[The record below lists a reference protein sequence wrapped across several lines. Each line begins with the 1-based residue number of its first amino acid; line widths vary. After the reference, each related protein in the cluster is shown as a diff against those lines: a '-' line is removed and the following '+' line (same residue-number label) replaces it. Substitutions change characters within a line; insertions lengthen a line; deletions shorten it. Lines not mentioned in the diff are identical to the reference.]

1 MANNS
6 LLLNPPPP
14 PPGTPRLRR
23 WAGTTLLLGSL
34 ALPVAAQTIT
44 VYSSVSLP
52 ISGSR
57 QLTAYVP
64 LSPNTVVWAV
74 NGIPGGNSTLGTV
87 SSTGLYTA
95 PAVVP
100 QPSNVV
106 AVTARSTAYPD
117 KVGSANI
124 TVTQVQPRLWS
135 TRPTSVPVGAY
146 SLTLN
151 GAAFGTDVKVLVA
164 GMPASTTR
172 LSATQIMATGTAPA
186 SWAGTSQTVQV
197 LALGPGSIGSDIVR
211 VSFTTAAPAP
221 APAPSPSPSPSPAPS
236 PTPAPPPAPAPTPAP
251 PPAPAPIPPG
261 TGTAN
266 LAAARLLDQ
275 AAFGPN
281 AASVARV
288 RQLGV
293 EAWLN
298 EQFLTPETPVT
309 TGSDRRVVAQ
319 GYLHRLTEAPDQLR
333 QRVAYA
339 LAQLLV
345 ISFNKNIYPDE
356 VVPHLRTLSAH
367 AFGNYRQLLEQVTR
381 SPQMGKYLDL
391 ANSNKPMNG
400 SAANENFA
408 RELLQL
414 FSIGL
419 VRLNPDGTPQLDASG
434 RPVPTYDQATI
445 QQVALALTGW
455 TYLGAGTN
463 NWENFSGPLVLREI
477 NHDPRE
483 KRFLGCVLPAG
494 QGADADLR
502 ATLDCVFN
510 HPNTGPFVAQRLI
523 RQLVKSNPSPD
534 YVRRVAQVF
543 NNNGSGIRGDLRATV
558 RAILVDPEAR
568 NDLAGLNDGRLRDPM
583 QHVAATARALG
594 GGFLPT
600 NAVTWELSLMAQEPL
615 TPPSVFG
622 FYSPLFRLPQ
632 TTLSAPEFQIY
643 TPTEATL
650 RGNLLW
656 QMLVQP
662 GANWRIDLSPYQAVA
677 GNTTALVDAVDQNL
691 LWGRMPQAMR
701 QSLANAINAQPD
713 AQQRV
718 LTAIYLTLLSGQHA
732 VQH

>member
-1 MANNS
+1 M
-6 LLLNPPPP
+6 
-14 PPGTPRLRR
+14 
-23 WAGTTLLLGSL
+23 
-34 ALPVAAQTIT
+34 
-44 VYSSVSLP
+44 
-52 ISGSR
+52 
-57 QLTAYVP
+57 
-64 LSPNTVVWAV
+64 
-74 NGIPGGNSTLGTV
+74 
-87 SSTGLYTA
+87 
-95 PAVVP
+95 
-100 QPSNVV
+100 
-106 AVTARSTAYPD
+106 
-117 KVGSANI
+117 
-124 TVTQVQPRLWS
+124 
-135 TRPTSVPVGAY
+135 
-146 SLTLN
+146 
-151 GAAFGTDVKVLVA
+151 
-164 GMPASTTR
+164 
-172 LSATQIMATGTAPA
+172 
-186 SWAGTSQTVQV
+186 
-197 LALGPGSIGSDIVR
+197 
-211 VSFTTAAPAP
+211 
-221 APAPSPSPSPSPAPS
+221 
-236 PTPAPPPAPAPTPAP
+236 
-251 PPAPAPIPPG
+251 PPG
-261 TGTAN
+261 TGTPN

-275 AAFGPN
+275 AAFGPSPS
-281 AASVARV
+281 SVARV

-293 EAWLN
+293 EGWLN

-319 GYLHRLTEAPDQLR
+319 GYLYRLTEAPDQLR

-367 AFGNYRQLLEQVTR
+367 AFGNYRTLLEQVTR

-419 VRLNPDGTPQLDASG
+419 VRLNPDGTPQLDANG
-434 RPVPTYDQATI
+434 RPLPTYDQATI

-455 TYLGAGTN
+455 TYQGAGTN

-494 QGADADLR
+494 QGADADLG

-534 YVRRVAQVF
+534 YVRRVATVF

-568 NDLAGLNDGRLRDPM
+568 NDLAGLNDGRLRDPI

-632 TTLSAPEFQIY
+632 SSLSAPEFQIY

-662 GANWRIDLSPYQAVA
+662 GANWRIDLAPYQAVA